1 MKHIEIHMNYTQE
14 LLHYGIID
22 LQLCP
27 SVEQTIDIFTKTF
40 IEQKFHSLRSHVGV
54 KDTVS

>member
-1 MKHIEIHMNYTQE
+1 M
-14 LLHYGIID
+14 HYIRDLVHERIID

-27 SVEQTIDIFTKTF
+27 SSEQTVDIFTKTF
-40 IEQKFHSLRSHVGV
+40 TEQKFHSLRDRLGV